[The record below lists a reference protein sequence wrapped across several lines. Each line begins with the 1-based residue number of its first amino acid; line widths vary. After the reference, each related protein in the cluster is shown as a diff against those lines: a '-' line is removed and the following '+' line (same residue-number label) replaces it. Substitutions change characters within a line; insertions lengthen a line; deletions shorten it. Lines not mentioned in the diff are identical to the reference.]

1 MRFLQIFAVFLI
13 PVGAIALALTFR
25 SSDSKPPLLVTPRTG
40 SYEAVVGTPLS
51 VTAFRVVNTS
61 DSTVTLKR
69 VRVLEPVSG
78 LRVIGALAYRG
89 CSTCV
94 VDSAVPPSIS
104 SGTDAPPPPLL
115 AVTSFR
121 LKPGAQLTLLLSV
134 SLSRAGRVHVP
145 PLRMDVETGSGV
157 RNVETVQGPEL
168 CAGKTC

>member
-40 SYEAVVGTPLS
+40 SY
-51 VTAFRVVNTS
+51 
-61 DSTVTLKR
+61 
-69 VRVLEPVSG
+69 
-78 LRVIGALAYRG
+78 GALAYRG